1 MTELTPEQRATN
13 FETYQHIDTIIK
25 LLVQMQIE
33 ISKRILTHD
42 RSKLANP
49 EVSTFTEFTPKLKNS
64 TYGSDEYKSF
74 LAEMKPALDHHYANN
89 RHHPEFFEG
98 CEKDQKTIDQC
109 ANLVGFLESRNLID
123 VRQPDDEYGYG
134 YAIDAI
140 HRHKEELESNINGMN
155 IIDVLEMLV
164 DWKAATLRHADG
176 DIHRSIE
183 INRDRFK
190 MSPQLV
196 NILKNSVALVQ
207 DPFPEL
213 KTQKD
218 I

>member
-1 MTELTPEQRATN
+1 MSNLTPEQRSTN
-13 FETYQHIDTIIK
+13 FETYQHIDNVIK
-25 LLVQMQIE
+25 LLIKMQIE

-74 LAEMKPALDHHYANN
+74 LAEMKPALDHHYAHN
-89 RHHPEFFEG
+89 RHHPEYFKE
-98 CEKDQKTIDQC
+98 CEKDEGAIAQC
-109 ANLVGFLESRNLID
+109 ANLIGFLESRTDIKA
-123 VRQPDDEYGYG
+123 PDDEYGYG
-134 YAIDAI
+134 HSVDVIRKCKD
-140 HRHKEELESNINGMN
+140 ELESDINGMN
-155 IIDVLEMLV
+155 IIDVLEMIV
-164 DWKAATLRHADG
+164 DWKAASLRHADG
-176 DIHRSIE
+176 DINRSIE
-183 INRDRFK
+183 INTDRFK

-196 NILKNSVALVQ
+196 NILKNSVALVVE
-207 DPFPEL
+207 PFPEL